1 MREIN
6 PQRLRY
12 FHETL
17 THVTIRSARP
27 HQHVTT
33 RHHASD
39 PAARGRA
46 RRRAHIRLA
55 YNPPPHP
62 LLAYRASSPQ
72 PVVLLLRRDHPLAL
86 MPPTF
91 GIGHVVEMLELAEN
105 IEIRPTMTTNLL
117 TALERIVAAKT
128 FITLIGESA
137 AYLQIAAGESTTVP
151 IVHPIFE
158 GAHARLIAKS
168 GRPLAL
174 APVELVGW
182 IKMWLAVFSA
192 AGGNDG
198 KGKGGTASGEG
209 FIRRLIEQRPSIA
222 ARLRC
227 AEKRPSSRISIQS
240 KFLTWFIDHPFR
252 HPPSA
257 TPRFPR
263 HRVSVLRRE
272 RPTPLV
278 RRTQPRPSRKNLL
291 RPDFISQDRFT
302 NIQQNL

>member
-1 MREIN
+1 M
-6 PQRLRY
+6 
-12 FHETL
+12 
-17 THVTIRSARP
+17 
-27 HQHVTT
+27 
-33 RHHASD
+33 
-39 PAARGRA
+39 
-46 RRRAHIRLA
+46 
-55 YNPPPHP
+55 
-62 LLAYRASSPQ
+62 
-72 PVVLLLRRDHPLAL
+72 
-86 MPPTF
+86 
-91 GIGHVVEMLELAEN
+91 VEMLELAEN